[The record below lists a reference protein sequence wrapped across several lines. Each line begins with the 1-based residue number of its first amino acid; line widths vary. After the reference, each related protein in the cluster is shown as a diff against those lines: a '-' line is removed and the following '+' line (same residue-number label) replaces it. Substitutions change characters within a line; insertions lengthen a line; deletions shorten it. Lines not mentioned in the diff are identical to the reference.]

1 MSSAHLAANAIRAL
15 AMDSIQKSNS
25 GHPGAPMGMADMAV
39 VLWSKFL
46 QVDPTQPNWVNRDRF
61 VLSNGHASML
71 MYSLLHLSGFPLPM
85 AELATFRQWGSHTAG
100 HPEVNHDLG
109 IEVTTGPL
117 GAGFSNGVGM
127 AIAERHLNSVFG
139 DLVNHTTYAFVSDGD
154 LMEGVSQE
162 AGSLAGHLGL
172 GKLIYLYD
180 SNKISIDGSTEV
192 TFTDDTAA
200 KYAAMGWHT
209 TTIDG
214 HDHNAIEAALTEA
227 KSISDRPSLIVAQT
241 HIGYGSPNKVDTSNV
256 HGSPLGADE
265 IVLTKEALGWE
276 HAPFEIPAEVY
287 SFFSDAMA
295 SGTAAREEWD
305 TQRAAAFAADP
316 SLAAKWEAYHSPVS
330 IALDDPGFDAPIATR
345 SASGKLFDQIAD
357 KVPGFIGGSADLIAS
372 TKTVISTSP
381 GFSSDSPEGRN
392 IYFGI
397 REHAMGGIVNGITVH
412 GGLRGYGSTFFV
424 FSDYMRGAIRLSAL
438 MGLPSIWVFT
448 HDSYAVGEDGPTHQ
462 PIEQLAAMRVIPNM
476 VTLRPADAT
485 ETIEAWELALN
496 RNDGPT
502 TLLLTRQNLPVLERS
517 KGGVARGAYVL
528 RDGSDI
534 TLIATG
540 SEVSAA
546 LGAADLLAETDV
558 SAKVVSMPSWEL
570 FAEQPAEYRT
580 EVLGS
585 APRVAIEAGTSF
597 GWERWVGDTG
607 FIIGID
613 HFGKSAPAERL
624 AEEFGFTPEAIVEQI
639 SAYLP

>member
-15 AMDSIQKSNS
+15 AMDSVQKSNS

-46 QVDPTQPNWVNRDRF
+46 NVDPTQPTWPNRDRF

-71 MYSLLHLSGFPLPM
+71 MYSLLHLAGFPLPM

-117 GAGFSNGVGM
+117 GAGFSNGVGL

-139 DLVNHTTYAFVSDGD
+139 DLVDHTTYAFVSDGD
-154 LMEGVSQE
+154 LMEGIAQE

-180 SNKISIDGSTEV
+180 SNKISIDGSTDA
-192 TFTDDTAA
+192 TFTEDTAA

-214 HDHNAIEAALTEA
+214 HDHEAIEAALHAA
-227 KSISDRPSLIVAQT
+227 KGVADRPSLIVAQT
-241 HIGYGSPNKVDTSNV
+241 HIGYGSPNKVDTSDV

-265 IVLTKEALGWE
+265 IALTKEALGWD
-276 HAPFEIPAEVY
+276 HAPFEVPAEVY
-287 SFFSDAMA
+287 SFFAESMKR
-295 SGTAAREEWD
+295 GTTAREEWEANRD
-305 TQRAAAFAADP
+305 NAFEAD
-316 SLAAKWEAYHSPVS
+316 SELAAKWEKYHSPVS
-330 IALDDPGFDAPIATR
+330 VELENPGFDAPIATR
-345 SASGKLFDQIAD
+345 SASGKLFGQIAD
-357 KVPGFIGGSADLIAS
+357 KVPGFMGGSADLVAS

-381 GFSSDSPEGRN
+381 AFTPETPEGRN
-392 IYFGI
+392 VYFGI

-438 MGLPSIWVFT
+438 MNLPSIWVFT
-448 HDSYAVGEDGPTHQ
+448 HDSFAVGEDGPTHQ
-462 PIEQLAAMRVIPNM
+462 PIEHIAAIRVIPNM

-485 ETIEAWELALN
+485 ETIEAWEIALN
-496 RNDGPT
+496 RNHGPT
-502 TLLLTRQNLPVLERS
+502 TLLLTRQNLPVLERP
-517 KGGVARGAYVL
+517 KGGVSMGAYVL
-528 RDGSDI
+528 REGTDI

-546 LGAADLLAETDV
+546 VGAADLLAEKNV

-570 FAEQPAEYRT
+570 FAEQTADYRN
-580 EVLGS
+580 EVLGD

-597 GWERWVGDTG
+597 GWERWVGETG

-613 HFGKSAPAERL
+613 HFGQSAPAERL

-639 SAYLP
+639 ATHLP

>member
-1 MSSAHLAANAIRAL
+1 MSSAHLAANAIRVL

-46 QVDPTQPNWVNRDRF
+46 KVDPTQPNWANRDRF

-100 HPEVNHDLG
+100 HPEVNHNLG

-139 DLVNHTTYAFVSDGD
+139 DLVDHTTYAFVSDGD
-154 LMEGVSQE
+154 LMEGISQE

-192 TFTDDTAA
+192 TFTEDTAA

-214 HDHNAIEAALTEA
+214 HDHDAIEAALTEA

-241 HIGYGSPNKVDTSNV
+241 HIGYGSPNKVDTSNI

-265 IVLTKEALGWE
+265 VALTKEALGWK

-287 SFFSDAMA
+287 AFFSDAMA

-305 TQRAAAFAADP
+305 TKRVAAFAADP
-316 SLAAKWEAYHSPVS
+316 SLAARWGAHHSPVS

-357 KVPGFIGGSADLIAS
+357 KVPGFMGGSADLIAS
-372 TKTVISTSP
+372 TKTIISTSP
-381 GFSSDSPEGRN
+381 AFSSDSPEGRN

-485 ETIEAWELALN
+485 ETIEAWEIALN

-517 KGGVARGAYVL
+517 RGGVARGAYVL

-546 LGAADLLAETDV
+546 LGAADLLAERDV

-580 EVLGS
+580 EILGN

-607 FIIGID
+607 LIIGID

-639 SAYLP
+639 ATYLP